1 MYTTEQLVAEL
12 LQRVPPYNG
21 SPSMIEYE
29 AYVREAIQE
38 FNRQAHRLEILQL
51 EVTAGVQSYKMPQNV
66 YNVLSIAL
74 PYFGSGVVIMGDK
87 MYSDTSAQKPI
98 KDFVF
103 DRESKILSFIS
114 PPQISGTYF
123 VKCAVGVAMYA
134 PSILFRSSLI
144 YPAPDVRF
152 YFVPESQSNAT
163 EISSYL
169 VTEIPSFSV
178 GKTYNFPVQNVNGTI
193 YVVPSDLTML
203 SPRVKY
209 QYPTNTYRVLYSLV
223 SDSVVPFSGV
233 LACAIQ
239 TTPHDMLEI
248 EI

>member
-12 LQRVPPYNG
+12 LQRVPPYNN
-21 SPSMIEYE
+21 SPSMLEYE
-29 AYVREAIQE
+29 AYIREAIQE
-38 FNRQAHRLEILQL
+38 FNRQAHRLEIIQL
-51 EVTAGVQSYKMPQNV
+51 EVTAGVQSYRMPQNV

-87 MYSDTSAQKPI
+87 LYSSTTEQKPI

-103 DRESKILSFIS
+103 DRESKILSFVS

-123 VKCAVGVAMYA
+123 VKCATGVALYS
-134 PSILFRSSLI
+134 PVIVFKSSLM

-152 YFVPESQSNAT
+152 YFVPESESNIT
-163 EISSYL
+163 DISEHL
-169 VTEIPSFSV
+169 VTQIASFSI
-178 GKTYNFPVQNVNGTI
+178 GKTYNFPVQNANGTI

-203 SPRVKY
+203 SARILY
-209 QYPTNTYRVLYSLV
+209 QYPSKQQRVLYSLV
-223 SDSVVPFSGV
+223 DDSTVPFSGV

-239 TTPHDMLEI
+239 TTPHDVLEI